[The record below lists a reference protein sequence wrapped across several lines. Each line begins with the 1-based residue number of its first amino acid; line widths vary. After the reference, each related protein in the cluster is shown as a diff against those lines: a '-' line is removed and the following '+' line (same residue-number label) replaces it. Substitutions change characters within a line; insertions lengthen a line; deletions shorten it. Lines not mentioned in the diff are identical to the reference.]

1 VHNDPPVFPGRL
13 DPSDQFRE
21 RRRQARR
28 RRRLRGLAVLV
39 VLIGGVV
46 ALAVNAR
53 FISGDEKA
61 QPAAA
66 AAKPAKGDSA
76 AAPTAPE
83 APQEIRGV
91 HVTAALASLPGKL
104 DTYLALEGC
113 GLNTI
118 ELDVKDENGEVGF
131 VRPAVP
137 LARRVGAAR
146 DYYDARQVAKKA
158 KAAGVY
164 LIGRVV
170 VFEDPQL
177 AESRPDLA
185 IRTPGG
191 DIWRTQGGLAWTNP
205 YDPRVWDYNIDIAE
219 AAARAGFD
227 EIMFDYVRFPTDGV
241 APEVYPGKTAE
252 AKSEVI
258 DRFVEAAAARL
269 RPLGVRVSAAVFGLS
284 ATRDLG
290 IGQRPRLLAKHLDTI
305 YPMVYPSH
313 YVSGE
318 YGIPD
323 PSAEPDRTVSFSLL
337 DFRKKLEGRTARIV
351 PWLQDFFDYSL
362 SDVKAQISAV
372 RRAHN
377 VDPHVKGFMLWNS
390 EGVYTDAAIGC

>member
-1 VHNDPPVFPGRL
+1 M
-13 DPSDQFRE
+13 
-21 RRRQARR
+21 
-28 RRRLRGLAVLV
+28 
-39 VLIGGVV
+39 V
-46 ALAVNAR
+46 ALALNAR

-61 QPAAA
+61 VTATPS
-66 AAKPAKGDSA
+66 AKPAQTTVA
-76 AAPTAPE
+76 AASAEPAMPE
-83 APQEIRGV
+83 EIRGV

-104 DTYLALEGC
+104 DSYLQLQGC

-137 LARRVGAAR
+137 LARDVGAAK

-177 AESRPDLA
+177 AEHRPDLA

-191 DIWRTQGGLAWTNP
+191 DVWRTQLGLAWTNP

-227 EIMFDYVRFPTDGV
+227 EIMFDYVRFPTDGT
-241 APEVYPGKTAE
+241 APEVFNGKTGE
-252 AKSEVI
+252 AKWEVI
-258 DRFVEAAAARL
+258 NRFVEAAAERL
-269 RPLGVRVSAAVFGLS
+269 KPLGVRVSAAVFGLS

-351 PWLQDFFDYSL
+351 PWLQDFFGYSVA
-362 SDVKAQISAV
+362 DVTAQVTAV
-372 RRAHN
+372 RRARN
-377 VDPHVKGFMLWNS
+377 VDPHVRGFMLWNS
-390 EGVYTDAAIGC
+390 DGVYTDAAFGC